1 MAGVCPRLDRWA
13 AWPARDP
20 RALEGSVTLALYP
33 GTFDPVHFGHVDIA
47 RRAAGLFG
55 ELIVGVYDR
64 PSKKILFS
72 TEERVAMCQQALSD
86 LPRVHVLSYRGLTVD
101 FARETGAEA
110 VVRGLRALSDFEFE
124 FHMAL
129 MNKKLA
135 PDIEFV
141 CLMTSLDYAYLS
153 ATTLKEVAFLGGDI
167 CSLVPAHVLEA
178 LRRHFAAA
186 GVDGEPP
193 VALSSLR
200 D

>member
-1 MAGVCPRLDRWA
+1 M
-13 AWPARDP
+13 
-20 RALEGSVTLALYP
+20 TLALYP

-47 RRAAGLFG
+47 RRGAGLFS
-55 ELIVGVYDR
+55 ELVVGVYDR

-72 TEERVAMCQQALSD
+72 TEKRVAMCREALAD
-86 LPRVHVLSYRGLTVD
+86 LSNVQVRSYRGLTVD
-101 FARETGAEA
+101 FARDIGAQV
-110 VVRGLRALSDFEFE
+110 VVRGLRAISDFEFE

-167 CSLVPAHVLEA
+167 CSLTSEHVQEA
-178 LRRHFAAA
+178 LRREFAKA
-186 GVDGEPP
+186 GDDIEPP
-193 VALSSLR
+193 VVLSSLR

>member
-1 MAGVCPRLDRWA
+1 
-13 AWPARDP
+13 
-20 RALEGSVTLALYP
+20 LEERVTIALYP

-47 RRAAGLFG
+47 RRTAGLFS

-64 PSKKILFS
+64 PSKQILFS
-72 TEERVAMCQQALSD
+72 TEQRVAMCREALSG
-86 LPRVHVLSYRGLTVD
+86 LSNVQVRAYHGLTVD
-101 FARETGAEA
+101 FAREIEA
-110 VVRGLRALSDFEFE
+110 QVVVRGLRALSDFEFE

-153 ATTLKEVAFLGGDI
+153 ATTLKEIAFLGGDI
-167 CSLVPAHVLEA
+167 CSLAPDHVQKA
-178 LRRHFAAA
+178 LQSQFAET
-186 GVDGEPP
+186 GDDLEPP
-193 VALSSLR
+193 VKLSTLR